1 MMTVVLS
8 LGLVLALA
16 LLAPLM
22 WQRFET
28 WAVSIH
34 QRSTTREL
42 ADWEQDYSKIDSV
55 QKASR
60 AIDMLD
66 YIQTYYVPGSGYR
79 GDPDTE
85 KALESQRKHTLSAI
99 VEALE
104 RFSGERNGS
113 DLSKWQAWRERE
125 RPR

>member
-1 MMTVVLS
+1 VVLS
-8 LGLVLALA
+8 LGLVLTLA

-34 QRSTTREL
+34 QRSTAREL
-42 ADWEQDYSKIDSV
+42 ADWEEEYSKIENL
-55 QKASR
+55 QEASR

-66 YIQTYYVPGSGYR
+66 YIRTYYVAGEGYR
-79 GDPDTE
+79 SNPDTE
-85 KALESQRKHTLSAI
+85 KALETQRNRTVSAI

-113 DLSKWQAWRERE
+113 DLSKWQAWKERE
-125 RPR
+125 CPK